1 MKCSICGKRVEFPAR
16 FYSTGPL
23 LQRGWACDECYRTWV
38 EPYQE
43 RELERVP
50 DSIVWFSNA
59 YYAEDHLRRK

>member
-1 MKCSICGKRVEFPAR
+1 MKCCICEKYIQWPDK

-23 LQRGWACDECYRTWV
+23 VQRGFCCESCFKIWV
-38 EPYQE
+38 QPCREK
-43 RELERVP
+43 ELERVP